1 MKENKAPPLPM
12 IMKTLICKGDFKV
25 IVLSVLQ
32 DRPMHGYEITR
43 VIQEESHGMYRPS
56 AGAVYPA
63 LKTLLK
69 KGMVKVSSRER
80 RKIYQITPAGKKLL
94 QERHAELHNYMENFK
109 KSLGPEKA
117 AMMDEIGKTG
127 KLLAITGRTITP
139 SQAKKVAKIFAES
152 RERILRI
159 LSE

>member
-1 MKENKAPPLPM
+1 MKEDKSPPLPM

-63 LKTLLK
+63 LKILLK
-69 KGMVKVSSRER
+69 KGMVKVTSSER
-80 RKIYQITPAGKKLL
+80 RKVYRITPAGKKLL
-94 QERHAELHNYMENFK
+94 RERHAELHSYMEAFK

-117 AMMDEIGKTG
+117 AMMEEMAKTG
-127 KLLAITGRTITP
+127 KLIAATGRTITP
-139 SQAKKVAKIFAES
+139 AQAKKVAKIVAET

>member
-1 MKENKAPPLPM
+1 MKEDRSPPLPM

-80 RKIYQITPAGKKLL
+80 RKIYRITPAGKKLL
-94 QERHAELHNYMENFK
+94 QERHAELHGYIEAFK
-109 KSLGPEKA
+109 KSLGPERA
-117 AMMDEIGKTG
+117 AMMEEIAKTG
-127 KLLAITGRTITP
+127 KLIAIAGKTISP
-139 SQAKKVAKIFAES
+139 SQAKKVTKVFAES